1 MRIAIFGKPN
11 HHDFR
16 EFLEHL
22 YKSLSAQGCE
32 VLTYEPFSQAT
43 TTARQL
49 LANAR
54 FFSTHQELS
63 GQADY
68 LFSIGGDGT
77 LLDTVSLVRNSGI
90 PVLGINLGRLG
101 FLSSIARDEID
112 KAIQYLLNTKVYIDQ
127 RSLLKLDLKGS
138 TGFDYAL
145 NELSILKEYPSS
157 MLTIS
162 TYVNDTFLNSYWA
175 DGLIVATPTGS
186 TAYSLSCGGP
196 ILTPDS
202 NNFVITPVATHNL
215 TMRPIV
221 LPDSSII
228 KIKVEG
234 REHSYLLG
242 LDSRIQS
249 IHSKE
254 ELVISK
260 AGFTLNL
267 VRMPE
272 KDFFSTLRAKLSW
285 GKDIRN

>member
-16 EFLEHL
+16 DFLEHL
-22 YKSLSAQGCE
+22 YKSLAAQGCE
-32 VLTYEPFSQAT
+32 VLTYEPFSQAAS
-43 TTARQL
+43 TARESSES
-49 LANAR
+49 AR
-54 FFSTHQELS
+54 LFSTHHELV

-77 LLDTVSLVRNSGI
+77 LLDTVSLVRDSGI

-101 FLSSIARDEID
+101 FLSSIARDETD
-112 KAIQYLLNTKVYIDQ
+112 KAIHYLLQGKVHIEQ
-127 RSLLKLDLKGS
+127 RSLLKLDLKGFP
-138 TGFDYAL
+138 GFNYAL

-162 TYVNDTFLNSYWA
+162 TYVNDIFLNSYWA

-249 IHSKE
+249 IHSSD

-272 KDFFSTLRAKLSW
+272 KNFFSTLRAKLSW
-285 GKDIRN
+285 GMDIRN

>member
-16 EFLEHL
+16 DFLDHL
-22 YKSLSAQGCE
+22 YKSLAEHGCE
-32 VLTYEPFSQAT
+32 VLIYEPFSQAVSAVRDSSLRST
-43 TTARQL
+43 LFT
-49 LANAR
+49 
-54 FFSTHQELS
+54 THQHLA
-63 GQADY
+63 GHADY

-77 LLDTVSLVRNSGI
+77 LLDTVSLVRDSGI

-112 KAIQYLLNTKVYIDQ
+112 KAIQYLMHGSIHIDR
-127 RSLLKLDLKGS
+127 RSLLKLDIPGS
-138 TGFDYAL
+138 SGFDYAL

-157 MLTIS
+157 MLTIN
-162 TYVNDTFLNSYWA
+162 TYVNDIFLNSYWA

-234 REHSYLLG
+234 RESSYLLG

-249 IHSKE
+249 IDSAQ
-254 ELVISK
+254 ELLISK
-260 AGFTLNL
+260 ADFALNL

-272 KDFFSTLRAKLSW
+272 KNFFATLRAKLSW
-285 GKDIRN
+285 GMDIRN